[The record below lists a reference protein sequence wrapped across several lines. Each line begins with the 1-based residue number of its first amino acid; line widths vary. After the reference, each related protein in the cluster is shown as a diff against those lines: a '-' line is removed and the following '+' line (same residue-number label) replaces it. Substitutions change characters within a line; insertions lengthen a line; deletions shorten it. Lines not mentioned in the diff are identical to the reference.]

1 MVGERIARQV
11 ARQFGRPRGPLGRVI
26 GRGMARGNA
35 EFSRWV
41 VGEVRAE
48 PPEPALRIVELGPGP
63 GIGLEAIVSLFPDAQ
78 VWGIDPSP
86 EMIGQSRK
94 RNRAAI
100 AQGRLGLVRGDTA
113 TLAALA
119 PVDVVMANHV
129 LYFWPEPAVV
139 LRQIHAALRPD
150 GVLALGYQLRGH
162 MPTMAQ
168 TQFPR
173 LGHRLYDAEDDVGVL
188 LTAAGFRLI
197 AHRRKG
203 PADQPHGVLTTA
215 RA

>member
-1 MVGERIARQV
+1 MVAEQIAQRI
-11 ARQFGRPRGPLGRVI
+11 ARQFGRPHGPLGRVI
-26 GRGMARGNA
+26 GRGMARANA

-41 VGEVRAE
+41 VGEIRATR
-48 PPEPALRIVELGPGP
+48 PEPALRIVELGPGP
-63 GIGLEAIVSLFPDAQ
+63 GTGLEAIASLFPDAQ
-78 VWGIDPSP
+78 VWGIDPSR

-94 RNRAAI
+94 RNRGAV
-100 AQGRLGLVRGDTA
+100 AQGRVALVEGDTA

-119 PVDVVMANHV
+119 PVDVVVANHV
-129 LYFWPEPAVV
+129 LYFWHEPGVV

-150 GVLALGYQLRGH
+150 GLVALGYQLRGH
-162 MPTMAQ
+162 MPPRAQ

-173 LGHRLYDAEDDVGVL
+173 LGHLLYDTEEDVGARL
-188 LTAAGFRLI
+188 ADAGFRSI

-203 PADQPHGVLTTA
+203 PTDQPHGVLTTA